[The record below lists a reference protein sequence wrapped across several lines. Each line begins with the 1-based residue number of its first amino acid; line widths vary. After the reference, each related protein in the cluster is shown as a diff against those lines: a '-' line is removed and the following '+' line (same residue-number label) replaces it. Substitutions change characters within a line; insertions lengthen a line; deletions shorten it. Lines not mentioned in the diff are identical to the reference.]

1 MDLHAQFVR
10 LVCLAPMTRR
20 GVAYDFWDQHPPTF
34 RTENEAL
41 VADKVLYREFHTLR
55 WVVWGLGGLSFVLV
69 GIPAASGYREN
80 GGLVLVAIFIFFIM
94 QHLAAIH
101 RWNRIELTPS
111 RLRVGKETFGRDDFD
126 FTFGVQPPLVLS
138 PGEEQRVEEEWK
150 LPPGH
155 ELRIA
160 GGSWGRRRGTSMVV
174 LREADSQQVVAIFTR
189 NPQIMD
195 QLLTEWIETVPEP
208 PGESPGD
215 P

>member
-1 MDLHAQFVR
+1 MGAGGGSER
-10 LVCLAPMTRR
+10 TCKPSPIEST
-20 GVAYDFWDQHPPTF
+20 GWPTILGPLSTEL

-55 WVVWGLGGLSFVLV
+55 WVVWGLGGVSFVLV
-69 GIPAASGYREN
+69 AIADVYGYRKY
-80 GGLVLVAIFIFFIM
+80 GGLVLTAIVIFLMI
-94 QHLAAIH
+94 QPLAAIH

-111 RLRVGKETFGRDDFD
+111 RLRVGKETFRPGDFD

-174 LREADSQQVVAIFTR
+174 LREADSQRVVAIFTR
-189 NPQIMD
+189 KPQLLD
-195 QLLTEWIETVPEP
+195 RLLTEWIETVPQP
-208 PGESPGD
+208 PGEAPGD